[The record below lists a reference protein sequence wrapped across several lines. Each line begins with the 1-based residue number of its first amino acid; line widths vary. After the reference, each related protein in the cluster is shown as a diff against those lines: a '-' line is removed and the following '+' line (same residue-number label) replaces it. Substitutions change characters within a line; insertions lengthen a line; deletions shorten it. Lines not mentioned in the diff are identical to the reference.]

1 MAQTTFTGPVKSI
14 NGFIGAGVG
23 MSEVVTSGAVTL
35 ASAGKILKVGSDADG
50 KISLPTI
57 NDNAAGATDENGLN
71 SGSTIGASYT
81 FVFESNATDLDIK
94 TDGTDK
100 FIGSVA
106 NINTTDN
113 AVVAFVPGATND
125 VMTFNGTT
133 TGGKIGSVVKV
144 TAVDDNKYF
153 VEGTNI
159 CTTQY
164 TTLPQTVRQSSYIC
178 TTYQQE
184 SINCTSKSING

>member
-159 CTTQY
+159 CTT
-164 TTLPQTVRQSSYIC
+164 TAGNTATVFA
-178 TTYQQE
+178 TA
-184 SINCTSKSING
+184 

>member
-94 TDGTDK
+94 TDGTDR

-113 AVVAFVPGATND
+113 AVVAFVPGANDD

-159 CTTQY
+159 CTT
-164 TTLPQTVRQSSYIC
+164 TAGNTATVFADA
-178 TTYQQE
+178 
-184 SINCTSKSING
+184 

>member
-94 TDGTDK
+94 TDGTDR

-159 CTTQY
+159 CTT
-164 TTLPQTVRQSSYIC
+164 TAGNTATVFADA
-178 TTYQQE
+178 
-184 SINCTSKSING
+184 

>member
-81 FVFESNATDLDIK
+81 FVLETAATDLDIK

-100 FIGSVA
+100 FIGTLSVGSTNA
-106 NINTTDN
+106 TTFNTR
-113 AVVAFVPGATND
+113 VFVPGATND
-125 VMTFNGTT
+125 VITLNGDTQ
-133 TGGKIGSVVKV
+133 GGKIGSVIKI
-144 TAVDDNKYF
+144 TAVDDNKYL
-153 VEGTNI
+153 VEGTLI
-159 CTTQY
+159 G
-164 TTLPQTVRQSSYIC
+164 
-178 TTYQQE
+178 
-184 SINCTSKSING
+184 TSTSNASVTPFADA

>member
-35 ASAGKILKVGSDADG
+35 ASAGKILKIGSDTDG
-50 KISLPTI
+50 KITLPTI
-57 NDNAAGATDENGLN
+57 NDSAAGATDSTGLN

-81 FVFESNATDLDIK
+81 FVLETAATDLDIK

-100 FIGSVA
+100 FIGAITVA
-106 NINTTDN
+106 STNATTAAN
-113 AVVAFVPGATND
+113 NVFVPAATND
-125 VMTFNGTT
+125 VITLNGTT
-133 TGGKIGSVVKV
+133 KGGAIGSAIKV

-153 VEGTNI
+153 VEGLV
-159 CTTQY
+159 TQ
-164 TTLPQTVRQSSYIC
+164 S
-178 TTYQQE
+178 
-184 SINCTSKSING
+184 TSGANVTPFADA